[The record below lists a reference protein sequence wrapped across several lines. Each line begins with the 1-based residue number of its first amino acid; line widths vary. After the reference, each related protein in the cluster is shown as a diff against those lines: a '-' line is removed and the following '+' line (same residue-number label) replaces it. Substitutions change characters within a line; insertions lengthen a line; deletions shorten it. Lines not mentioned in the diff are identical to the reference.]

1 MAKKLFAF
9 VMVAGIMGGI
19 LAGCSA
25 PAEGEKTPATTASTA
40 GGEGKTS
47 TDTETK

>member
-25 PAEGEKTPATTASTA
+25 PAEGEKKDAPAATA
-40 GGEGKTS
+40 GGTGTTS
-47 TDTETK
+47 TETETK